1 MTDALRK
8 AKAAEKKAHV
18 CKQSRGCRCR
28 VDGLEPAEDCP
39 EHGWPDHRC
48 DCGRFVA
55 RAVRLTERAKE
66 GR

>member
-8 AKAAEKKAHV
+8 AKAAEQKALE
-18 CKQSRGCRCR
+18 KLGR
-28 VDGLEPAEDCP
+28 VTIAYAHAGLCSWREVVGAT
-39 EHGWPDHRC
+39 RQY
-48 DCGRFVA
+48 A